1 MLIGDFGPDGENG
14 EMSLQVVRDLGL
26 GIKVT
31 RHEPVPTKDGRNLDI
46 RVKVRYYPN
55 TRGAFK

>member
-1 MLIGDFGPDGENG
+1 MLIGDFGPDGKNG
-14 EMSLQVVRDLGL
+14 EMSLQALRNLGL
-26 GIKVT
+26 GIKWKLSG
-31 RHEPVPTKDGRNLDI
+31 PIPTKDGRNLDI